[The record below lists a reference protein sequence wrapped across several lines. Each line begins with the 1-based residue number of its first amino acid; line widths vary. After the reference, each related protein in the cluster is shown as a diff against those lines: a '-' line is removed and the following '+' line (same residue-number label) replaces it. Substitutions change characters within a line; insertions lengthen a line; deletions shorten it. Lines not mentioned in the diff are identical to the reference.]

1 LLGKLCTTVPAAPP
15 SNGNILTSVGDP
27 SSVDGPSQPAQAY
40 GVAIALGN
48 VGNRI
53 VGIEGSGNG
62 NGSFGVDAIDGNPNC
77 STNLWTANQF
87 TTVNPSS
94 CIH

>member
-1 LLGKLCTTVPAAPP
+1 
-15 SNGNILTSVGDP
+15 
-27 SSVDGPSQPAQAY
+27 
-40 GVAIALGN
+40 

-53 VGIEGSGNG
+53 VGIEGAGNG
-62 NGSFGVDAIDGNPNC
+62 NGTFGVDAIDGNSHC

-87 TTVNPSS
+87 VTASPSS